1 MRRIP
6 SLMLWLLLGI
16 AIVVVPIACSS
27 SNTNDGGENPDAMT
41 HT

>member
-6 SLMLWLLLGI
+6 SLMLWLLLGV

-27 SNTNDGGENPDAMT
+27 SSSNNDASPDAMT
-41 HT
+41 KT